1 MRRYEAAVACF
12 PCGEVVRS
20 GVRAARAGIWAA
32 DCIGDQISSSA
43 GAIFL
48 IYRVLLPEDK
58 NTKPQPG
65 EFQGCLWCSGGR
77 ATGQEI
83 ILVRSGLGAT
93 IAESRRTGRYK

>member
-1 MRRYEAAVACF
+1 M
-12 PCGEVVRS
+12 
-20 GVRAARAGIWAA
+20 RAARAGIWAA

-43 GAIFL
+43 EAIFL

-65 EFQGCLWCSGGR
+65 IWKLRTRISGCLWCSGGR

-83 ILVRSGLGAT
+83 ILVLSGLGAT
-93 IAESRRTGRYK
+93 IAETRRTGRDK